1 MIEIEFE
8 EPVEE
13 ACDCCGGK
21 TTRLTRF
28 VYKDGDAFAV
38 YYGMYSDNH
47 PESEVKL
54 AVSLGEWGAGGTPED
69 RRSFGL
75 ILREAEDAYQ
85 VSVIDAEESPWREA
99 EVIGR
104 MLNRDEA
111 LKHPWIKDVFHIT
124 DHIVEDDSVIKEY
137 LDSRGNDA

>member
-8 EPVEE
+8 EPVDET
-13 ACDCCGGK
+13 CDCCGGK
-21 TTRLTRF
+21 NTRLTRF
-28 VYKDGDAFAV
+28 VYKNGDAFAV

-54 AVSLGEWGAGGTPED
+54 AISLGESGEGSTPED

-75 ILREAEDAYQ
+75 ILREAEDVYQ
-85 VSVIDAEESPWREA
+85 VSVIDAEELPWREA
-99 EVIGR
+99 KVIGR
-104 MLNRDEA
+104 TLNRDEA

-124 DHIVEDDSVIKEY
+124 DQIVEDDSVIKEY
-137 LDSRGNDA
+137 FAGRGNAA